1 VGLRETWLNARNRL
15 ITRPS
20 FRDWAQKVPV
30 FQRFANHSAERLF
43 SLCAGFIHS
52 QVLAACVRGGLFQA
66 LESGS
71 RSLQELARES
81 GLPRARLERLLEAA
95 AALDLVERL
104 PGERYALG
112 ELGAAMC
119 GNAGVE
125 ALIRHHDALYDDLAE
140 PLELIRNAD
149 FEGRLRR
156 YWAYAASGDDEL
168 GEEAV
173 DGYSNVMAA
182 SQSFVATQAM
192 QAIDFGTARRVLDVG
207 GGAGA
212 FAIAIARRWP
222 ELHVTVADLPPVAAI
237 AEQRIEAA
245 GLSDRVA
252 VVPVDAFVEP
262 LPTGHDLL
270 TFVRILHDHEDA
282 AVTRLLAAAAAALEP
297 GARIAVIEPM
307 ADDTR
312 AGRLIDAYFSIYLLA
327 MGQGRPRRFRTLA
340 RFLETAGFDAPER
353 VKTRMPIVTSAMV
366 ATRSE
371 KSVN

>member
-1 VGLRETWLNARNRL
+1 MGLRETWLNARNRL
-15 ITRPS
+15 ITRPA

-30 FQRFANHSAERLF
+30 FHKFANRSAERLF
-43 SLCAGFIHS
+43 SLCGGFIHS
-52 QVLAACVRGGLFQA
+52 QVLAGCVRAGLFQA
-66 LESGS
+66 LESGP
-71 RSLQELARES
+71 RTLDRLAAES

-104 PGERYALG
+104 PGARYALG

-140 PLELIRNAD
+140 PLELIGNVD

-156 YWAYAASGDDEL
+156 YWAYAASGDGEF

-173 DGYSNVMAA
+173 DAYSNVMAA

-192 QAIDFGTARRVLDVG
+192 QAIDFGRARRVLDVG

-222 ELHVTVADLPPVAAI
+222 ELRVTVADLPPVAAI
-237 AEQRIEAA
+237 AERRIEAA
-245 GLSDRVA
+245 GLSERVA
-252 VVPVDAFVEP
+252 VVPVDAFAEA
-262 LPTGHDLL
+262 LPSGHDLV
-270 TFVRILHDHEDA
+270 TFVRILHDHEDD
-282 AVTRLLAAAAAALEP
+282 AVSRLLAAAAAALEP
-297 GARIAVIEPM
+297 GARIAIIEPM

-327 MGQGRPRRFRTLA
+327 MGQGRPRRFETLA
-340 RFLETAGFDAPER
+340 RFLEAAGFDAPKR
-353 VKTRMPIVTSAMV
+353 LKTRMPIVTSAVV
-366 ATRSE
+366 AQRSG
-371 KSVN
+371 KA